1 MNNFLTNLFFRF
13 QEHHFG
19 NIKKI
24 PLQQYYFNITCF
36 FAALAT
42 LLGTFIN
49 YFLHLGKLITITT
62 GLSFISFLIIFIIAC
77 KKKIYKQLLPYFL
90 FTFYVLF
97 SVLWLT
103 NAGSKGPTVYSFF
116 IIIFLIALI
125 FSGKKAIIINSSF
138 ILLLLGLF
146 FFETY
151 YPDTITGYT
160 NDTQRFYDH
169 LSTILYELIL
179 LNIIISYLV
188 KSYYSEKERVEQQR
202 DTIAQQHEELLTTE
216 QELEH
221 HKKHLERLVNERTQ
235 ALKEA
240 NEHLERI
247 NKELELAKIKAE
259 SSDKLKS
266 AFLANMSHEIRTP
279 MNAILGF
286 SSLLNKPVS
295 EEQKNTYIQIIQ
307 DKGKLLLQLINDI
320 IDLSKIEAKQLQIA
334 KSEFNINKL
343 LNDSYIT
350 FANKIRNLNK
360 PINLKISFPKDYF
373 ILFSDELRIQQIINN
388 LLDNAI
394 KNTKE
399 GSIEIGYILEK
410 NHIKI
415 QVKDTGSG
423 IPKDKQNTI
432 FNRFEQLNEFGEKLK
447 KGTGLGLAISKNLAE
462 LMDGS
467 LTVESEVGVGSTF
480 TLTLPI
486 SEDTYNQT
494 QNWIENRFIDKTV
507 DWSDK
512 TIIIAED
519 EKTNS
524 LLIQEYLSET
534 NVNLIIVDNGKKL
547 IDTIQTNEKIDLA
560 LIDINMPVINGYEA
574 IEIIKKRYP
583 SLPIVVQT
591 AYAQEDEIAHIKQLG
606 VFDIVTKPI
615 NKDLLIQ
622 TIASKLG

>member
-1 MNNFLTNLFFRF
+1 MAIKDLFYRFRRNNFDNFN
-13 QEHHFG
+13 
-19 NIKKI
+19 NI
-24 PLQQYYFNITCF
+24 PPQQYYFNITCF
-36 FAALAT
+36 FAALMT
-42 LLGTFIN
+42 LIGTFFN
-49 YFLHLGKLITITT
+49 YILNIGAITT
-62 GLSFISFLIIFIIAC
+62 MATAIAFISFTTMYLIA
-77 KKKIYKQLLPYFL
+77 KKQQSYKNLLGFFL
-90 FTFYVLF
+90 ATFYILF
-97 SVLWLT
+97 PILWIT
-103 NAGSKGPTVYSFF
+103 NSGSKGPTAYSFF
-116 IIIFLIALI
+116 VLI
-125 FSGKKAIIINSSF
+125 FILSLIFYKKKAIIINSSF
-138 ILLLLGLF
+138 ILMLVGLF
-146 FFETY
+146 TIEIL
-151 YPDTITGYT
+151 YPNIITHYT
-160 NDTQRFYDH
+160 NDTDRFFDNIT
-169 LSTILYELIL
+169 TILFELIL
-179 LNIIISYLV
+179 LNIAIYYLV
-188 KSYYSEKERVEQQR
+188 RAYYSEKERVEQQR

-221 HKKHLERLVNERTQ
+221 HKNHLETLVNERTQ

-240 NEHLERI
+240 NEHLEHI
-247 NKELELAKIKAE
+247 NKELEQAKIKAE

-286 SSLLNKPVS
+286 SSLLDKPVP

-350 FANKIRNLNK
+350 FANKILNLNK
-360 PINLKISFPKDYF
+360 PIDLKISFPKDYL

-388 LLDNAI
+388 LLDNAV
-394 KNTKE
+394 KNTTE
-399 GSIEIGYILEK
+399 GNIEIGYILEK

-494 QNWIENRFIDKTV
+494 QNWIENRFNDKTI
-507 DWSDK
+507 DWSGK

-574 IEIIKKRYP
+574 IEIMKKRYP